1 MRSEERD
8 KKYVDECGL
17 SHPQTNQLPLGNKNV
32 VSVIVNYK
40 YWSLPY
46 CSLQIMLNG
55 LPLNYEAINA
65 VCECVCVHV
74 YVREKD
80 CMSAY
85 LRKYA
90 IIFFMALKAPVP
102 STKFTCSLSVCSS
115 VSDVSDQTE
124 ELTERKQK

>member
-55 LPLNYEAINA
+55 LPLTIMKPLTQS
-65 VCECVCVHV
+65 VSVCVCVCM
-74 YVREKD
+74 
-80 CMSAY
+80 CMS
-85 LRKYA
+85 
-90 IIFFMALKAPVP
+90 
-102 STKFTCSLSVCSS
+102 
-115 VSDVSDQTE
+115 
-124 ELTERKQK
+124 ERKTVCLLI